1 MGRIPTRGIDL
12 KWPIS
17 SFVIQL
23 STAIRPIWVIMPRDA
38 ATILK
43 LRVPVIV
50 RIGHRQMKMDD
61 VLSLGPGAIIELPQA
76 SERPLDLM
84 VSNKVIGHGN
94 AVKIGE
100 NFGIKVLD
108 IGSPAERVNA
118 VGSAIG

>member
-1 MGRIPTRGIDL
+1 
-12 KWPIS
+12 
-17 SFVIQL
+17 
-23 STAIRPIWVIMPRDA
+23 MPRDA

-50 RIGHRQMKMDD
+50 RIGHRPMKMDD
-61 VLSLGPGAIIELPQA
+61 VLSLGPGAIIELSQA

-84 VSNKVIGHGN
+84 VANKVIGHGN

-108 IGSPAERVNA
+108 IGTPTERVQ
-118 VGSAIG
+118 AIAPALG